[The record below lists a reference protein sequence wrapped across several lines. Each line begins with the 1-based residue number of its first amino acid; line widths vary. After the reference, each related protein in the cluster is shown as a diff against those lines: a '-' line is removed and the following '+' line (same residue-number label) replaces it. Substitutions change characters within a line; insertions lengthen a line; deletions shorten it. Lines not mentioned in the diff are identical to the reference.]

1 MTKGIWVKTGASTW
15 SQTSENN
22 SSNFSIQTEED
33 VWSKAE
39 IVYVKTGAT
48 TWTQAWNRIPPTPVI
63 TDYTPDERQITLTW
77 TSGNDDE
84 VPFDFVKWQFTKNN
98 GSTWIED
105 DTNRFSREKTITGLS
120 EGASYYIGVRMIDSA
135 GKTAQAIQLMTTESV
150 PPDAPYNITVDSRTQ
165 TSLTVSWDFD
175 TIPPDFYRWR
185 FSSNGGSSWVNSTN
199 SSLRSYTFASLAPG
213 SEYNLVVRVEDTGG
227 NFADDTVSE
236 YTLPPTPGAPTLTN
250 GRDGWSSTD
259 FAVLQSD
266 IDAATGSL
274 DDVTRSISCA
284 LYYNGLG
291 NNQYCYYELLD
302 SANES
307 LETSETFDLVTTSTL
322 LEYEF
327 TGLTRN
333 TQYKVRL
340 ISVDNSDEEITG
352 SITTITTLNHNSEAV
367 YDERQ
372 IYADEWFNFGYNN
385 TIIASSHYGAYVG
398 ENVGDGDAG
407 TAWIS
412 TSYLGVGD
420 PSTDTQMPYVQG
432 EQFGGESG
440 KDASKYY
447 TELLK
452 IRIRSGYA
460 QSYSLHIGLNNSS
473 GTTIWQG
480 TSTVMNLKY
489 WGTSSYVGTGAWDE
503 YNFPN
508 LTQSSG
514 RKYYMRL
521 YIWNRDRVTAGGTL
535 LSGYRASI
543 RDIQILER
551 NWSPEI
557 YQSDT
562 GYY

>member
-1 MTKGIWVKTGASTW
+1 
-15 SQTSENN
+15 
-22 SSNFSIQTEED
+22 
-33 VWSKAE
+33 
-39 IVYVKTGAT
+39 
-48 TWTQAWNRIPPTPVI
+48 
-63 TDYTPDERQITLTW
+63 
-77 TSGNDDE
+77 
-84 VPFDFVKWQFTKNN
+84 
-98 GSTWIED
+98 
-105 DTNRFSREKTITGLS
+105 
-120 EGASYYIGVRMIDSA
+120 
-135 GKTAQAIQLMTTESV
+135 
-150 PPDAPYNITVDSRTQ
+150 
-165 TSLTVSWDFD
+165 
-175 TIPPDFYRWR
+175 
-185 FSSNGGSSWVNSTN
+185 
-199 SSLRSYTFASLAPG
+199 
-213 SEYNLVVRVEDTGG
+213 
-227 NFADDTVSE
+227 
-236 YTLPPTPGAPTLTN
+236 
-250 GRDGWSSTD
+250 
-259 FAVLQSD
+259 
-266 IDAATGSL
+266 
-274 DDVTRSISCA
+274 
-284 LYYNGLG
+284 LG

-302 SANES
+302 SANTS
-307 LETSETFDLVTTSTL
+307 LEISDNFDLVTTSTL

-340 ISVDNSDEEITG
+340 ISVDNSDDEITG
-352 SITTITTLNHNSEAV
+352 SISTITTLNHNSEAV
-367 YDERQ
+367 FDERQ
-372 IYADEWFNFGYNN
+372 IYDDEWFNFGYNN

-398 ENVGDGDAG
+398 ENVGDGDAN
-407 TAWIS
+407 TSWIS

-440 KDASKYY
+440 KDGSKYY

-460 QSYSLHIGLNNSS
+460 QSYSLHIGLNNAS

-514 RKYYMRL
+514 RKYFMRL

-535 LSGYRASI
+535 LSGFRATI